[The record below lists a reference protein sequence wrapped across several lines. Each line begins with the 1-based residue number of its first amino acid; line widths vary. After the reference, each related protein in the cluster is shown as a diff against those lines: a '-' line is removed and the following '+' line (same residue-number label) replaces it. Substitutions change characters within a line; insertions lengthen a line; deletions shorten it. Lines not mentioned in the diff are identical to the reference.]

1 MNVDLLLLQISDT
14 ALPIGGFS
22 HSFGLESFVQ
32 EGLVCDSDS
41 VLLFMH
47 SYILEPLLYNDLL
60 SIRYIYECSDVD
72 EILEL
77 EHVMFVQTLSCE
89 IREGN
94 GKLGRRF
101 VKIANKILQNPSDLW
116 NLYAT
121 RTSHPTHA
129 SAFGV
134 LCVSVGIEC
143 DRALRH
149 YAYTQ
154 VSSMVIN
161 AVKLIPLSQESG
173 QEILSKLHDSI
184 ELALERLGDLVR
196 FGSADSLLNACNEQ
210 HRHVYPPCH
219 VEQSET
225 SPQNLDS
232 KNAQKDSSPLSQND
246 IRSHNDTTS
255 VMLRTKPETS
265 LHSKQNMESK
275 YNQNLD
281 SKNIQKDSSS
291 IRPQND
297 LVLQNLDS
305 KKDSSPLA
313 QNDRGR
319 HVEQKRNISAIE
331 SETSLHPKGSI
342 DSKNTRKDSSLN
354 TQNDGAFVQN
364 DNVYHNDI
372 KIQNQKRNTIS
383 QKFGLLGIGSMH
395 YDIMTMRHEILYSRL
410 YMS

>member
-77 EHVMFVQTLSCE
+77 EHVMFVQTLSRE

-184 ELALERLGDLVR
+184 ELALERLEDLVR

-219 VEQSET
+219 VEQ
-225 SPQNLDS
+225 
-232 KNAQKDSSPLSQND
+232 
-246 IRSHNDTTS
+246 
-255 VMLRTKPETS
+255 
-265 LHSKQNMESK
+265 
-275 YNQNLD
+275 
-281 SKNIQKDSSS
+281 
-291 IRPQND
+291 
-297 LVLQNLDS
+297 
-305 KKDSSPLA
+305 
-313 QNDRGR
+313 
-319 HVEQKRNISAIE
+319 